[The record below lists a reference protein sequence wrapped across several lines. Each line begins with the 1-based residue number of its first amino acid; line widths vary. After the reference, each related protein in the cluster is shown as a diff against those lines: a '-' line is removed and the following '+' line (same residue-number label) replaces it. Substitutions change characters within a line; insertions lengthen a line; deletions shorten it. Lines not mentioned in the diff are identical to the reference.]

1 MCVSREKLRHSSLY
15 VAQMVQIKWG
25 GLSHHAKH
33 TFMQM
38 WGETCYLRVFDVGGL
53 LWTNACQGYF
63 FFLFYEVMSRMCVRK
78 NSCCISTKIGLENV
92 EGRSKA
98 FRIMRYQACRVI

>member
-63 FFLFYEVMSRMCVRK
+63 FFFSMKSCHECACEKIRVASRQRLALKMLRE
-78 NSCCISTKIGLENV
+78 GQRRLE
-92 EGRSKA
+92 
-98 FRIMRYQACRVI
+98 